1 MRRTG
6 KKRMTGNAREDYFL
20 CLECLLD
27 LLEGVEKRNR
37 ARSVLIE
44 MLDPFRVIQPFPPSN
59 LPAILCPG

>member
-37 ARSVLIE
+37 ARSVFIE
-44 MLDPFRVIQPFPPSN
+44 VLDPFRVI
-59 LPAILCPG
+59 